1 MIERVQGT
9 DLMQVQTYGLA
20 EFLIEVEGLINS
32 GFTFDMENNQHYPQ
46 VIGHLYVVT
55 MQPKD
60 KKNEVQKVVAETTT
74 TEDSVEVSEE
84 LKELQKVIEEG
95 KKQGRKA
102 RTAN

>member
-32 GFTFDMENNQHYPQ
+32 GFTFDMDDNQHYPQ

-60 KKNEVQKVVAETTT
+60 KKKELPKVVAENTTK
-74 TEDSVEVSEE
+74 ESAEVPEE

-95 KKQGRKA
+95 KKQGRKT

>member
-32 GFTFDMENNQHYPQ
+32 GFTFDMEDNQHYPQ

-55 MQPKD
+55 MQPKN
-60 KKNEVQKVVAETTT
+60 KKKEVQKVVAETTT
-74 TEDSVEVSEE
+74 EDSVEVPEE
-84 LKELQKVIEEG
+84 FKELQKVVEEG

>member
-1 MIERVQGT
+1 MIERAQGT

-32 GFTFDMENNQHYPQ
+32 GFTFDMEDNQHYPQ

-60 KKNEVQKVVAETTT
+60 KKKELPKVAVEDTTQ
-74 TEDSVEVSEE
+74 ESADVPEE

-95 KKQGRKA
+95 KKQGRKT

>member
-9 DLMQVQTYGLA
+9 NLMQVQTYGLA

-32 GFTFDMENNQHYPQ
+32 GFTFDMEDNQHYPQ

-60 KKNEVQKVVAETTT
+60 KKKELPKVVAKDTAQE
-74 TEDSVEVSEE
+74 SAEVPEE

>member
-20 EFLIEVEGLINS
+20 EFLTEVEGLINS
-32 GFTFDMENNQHYPQ
+32 GFTFDMEDNQHYPQ

-55 MQPKD
+55 MHPKD
-60 KKNEVQKVVAETTT
+60 KKKEVQKVATEATTA
-74 TEDSVEVSEE
+74 DSVEVPEE
-84 LKELQKVIEEG
+84 FKELQRVVEEG